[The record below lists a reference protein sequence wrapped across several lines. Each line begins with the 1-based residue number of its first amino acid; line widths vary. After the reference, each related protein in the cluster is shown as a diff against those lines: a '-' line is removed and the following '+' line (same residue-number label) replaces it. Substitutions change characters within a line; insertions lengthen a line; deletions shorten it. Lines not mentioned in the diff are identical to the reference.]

1 MGSSKSKKKNN
12 TLTPVWNHEIT
23 LDLTQT
29 SPSEIEM
36 KLMDW
41 ERFGKDEPMGRV
53 LLPVELAV
61 SKSSQDSFW
70 VALDDCKSGQILI
83 STQFSGSEET
93 VTQSH
98 VEKESP
104 VTEIPLTIE
113 EKVSDDKGGVKELK
127 KLLQDSK
134 TSSQTSEESDVTIP
148 ITINANLSEKITENI
163 PKKQNES
170 EKSEVERDT
179 EVKQMIEEFLKEG
192 SSDSII

>member
-1 MGSSKSKKKNN
+1 MG
-12 TLTPVWNHEIT
+12 
-23 LDLTQT
+23 
-29 SPSEIEM
+29 
-36 KLMDW
+36 DW

-70 VALDDCKSGQILI
+70 VALDECKSGQILI

-98 VEKESP
+98 VEKQSP

-134 TSSQTSEESDVTIP
+134 TPSHTSEES
-148 ITINANLSEKITENI
+148 
-163 PKKQNES
+163 
-170 EKSEVERDT
+170 
-179 EVKQMIEEFLKEG
+179 
-192 SSDSII
+192 